1 MKSREEYEAS
11 IFAKR
16 DALLAK
22 QHKRITALAT
32 ASCIAVCFITAFA
45 FLPKRISADISVTEN
60 TSDTAVQNLS
70 AAEAGTPVQSEV
82 SEAENY
88 TFISQFVL
96 PSCTK
101 PHYSEKQLAITEDYA
116 GAVRDEVQ
124 KPAATKT
131 VSSSEIEIAVEEEKT
146 TKRNFGFYPEW
157 MREEYDFYE
166 EDVTPDS
173 SDGFTT
179 EEITDKAKSYLSDE
193 QKSGIIEKHNMVTV
207 SRSAD
212 GTEIYTAWFYTDDKQ
227 IKVELESEN
236 LELIEVSEK
245 TLSDIQTTPAY
256 IPTTAAP
263 AYIPQ

>member
-22 QHKRITALAT
+22 RHKRITAIAT

-45 FLPKRISADISVTEN
+45 FLPKRISTDLTVTEGTAN
-60 TSDTAVQNLS
+60 TAVHTLTVG
-70 AAEAGTPVQSEV
+70 EISEMAQV
-82 SEAENY
+82 EEFKEKY
-88 TFISQFVL
+88 TFYSQFAL
-96 PSCTK
+96 PSYTK
-101 PHYSEKQLAITEDYA
+101 PHYSEKQLANVEDYA
-116 GAVRDEVQ
+116 GAVADEAK
-124 KPAATKT
+124 KPSATKKSPSLKT
-131 VSSSEIEIAVEEEKT
+131 EIAVEGEET

-166 EDVTPDS
+166 ENVSPES

-193 QKSGIIEKHNMVTV
+193 IRSGIIEKHNMVTV

-227 IKVELESEN
+227 IKIELESEN

-245 TLSDIQTTPAY
+245 TLTDTQTTPAY

-263 AYIPQ
+263 AYMPQ